1 MIGAGEHE
9 PCGRADSNCD
19 SEENIREL
27 DPYSDEPS
35 PVDSEEDVPTL
46 ESPDSEGRVPDLVR
60 RCSPVGFLWF
70 RRKRATVWVA

>member
-1 MIGAGEHE
+1 MQPILE
-9 PCGRADSNCD
+9 SWD

-27 DPYSDEPS
+27 DSYSDEPS